1 METQPALAV
10 STTAGSVV
18 IAWPAT
24 STYLLESTAALG
36 PAATWS
42 AVDTSGAVVEG
53 GQKKLTLTP
62 SQAATFYRLKK

>member
-1 METQPALAV
+1 AV
-10 STTAGSVV
+10 STAAGSVV

-36 PAATWS
+36 PAASWS
-42 AVDTSGAVVEG
+42 AVDTSSAVVEG

-62 SQAATFYRLKK
+62 SQAATFYRMKK